1 MSVAGTDL
9 DRVNHECRCVS
20 LDRAEL
26 ERALVAAGL
35 DGSAGAALGPD
46 HANLFAT
53 AAVFVRRYDVE
64 RMAAV
69 VRAVEQ
75 LVATPVWREAAL
87 GRAPDLARAAPPQR
101 SVLFGYD
108 FHIADTGPQLI
119 EINTNAGGALLI
131 QLGARAQGACCA
143 EAREAAR
150 SPYPPEGVE
159 AALVAMFRHEW
170 RLARGDAPLGR
181 IAIIDDD
188 PEKQFLQPEF
198 VLFRELFR
206 RAGIGADI
214 IDAKDLAWHD
224 DALWQGGARVDL
236 VYNRLT
242 DFYLDV
248 PEHAALREAYLR
260 GGAVITPHP
269 HAHALYANKHN
280 LVLLSDPALLRE
292 ACLTPEAAEVL
303 AACVPAAV
311 RVEVAKGDELWRDRK
326 RWFFKPAQ
334 GYGSKA
340 AYRGDKLTKGTF
352 ASILAGDY
360 IAQLTVP
367 PSERLVEV
375 AGAPVP
381 LKLDVRNFAYDGQVQ
396 LVAARLYHGQTTNF
410 RTPGGGFAAVFTD

>member
-1 MSVAGTDL
+1 MTAADSDL
-9 DRVNHECRCVS
+9 DCLGHECRCVS
-20 LDRAEL
+20 LDRA
-26 ERALVAAGL
+26 ALDQALIAAGL
-35 DGSAGAALGPD
+35 DGSAGARLGPD

-53 AAVFVRRYDVE
+53 AAVFVRRCDID

-75 LVATPVWREAAL
+75 LVRTTVWREAAL

-108 FHIADTGPQLI
+108 FHLADTGPQLI

-143 EAREAAR
+143 AAREAAH
-150 SPYPPEGVE
+150 SPYPTDGLE
-159 AALVAMFRHEW
+159 ATFVAMFRQEW

-181 IAIIDDD
+181 IAIVDDAPD
-188 PEKQFLQPEF
+188 QQFLQPEF

-206 RAGIGADI
+206 RAGIAADIVDPKDLTFTGGVLWHGAD
-214 IDAKDLAWHD
+214 
-224 DALWQGGARVDL
+224 RVDL

-242 DFYLDV
+242 DFYLDA
-248 PEHAALREAYLR
+248 PEHAALRDACLR
-260 GGAVITPHP
+260 GGAVLTPHP

-280 LVLLSDPALLRE
+280 LVMLADPDLLR
-292 ACLTPEAAEVL
+292 AAHLTPEATEVL
-303 AACVPAAV
+303 TACVPAAM
-311 RVEVAKGDELWRDRK
+311 RVEASKADELWRDRK

-334 GYGSKA
+334 GFGSKA
-340 AYRGDKLTKGTF
+340 AYRGDKLTRGTF
-352 ASILAGDY
+352 ESIIAGDY
-360 IAQLTVP
+360 IAQRTVP

-381 LKLDVRNFAYDGQVQ
+381 LKLDVRNFAYDGAVQ